1 MICIMFE
8 TADRRHFF
16 LQPKKTI
23 QKLPNMIVL
32 NVFLSKIFLCSNIFG
47 GVNTMFYVYN

>member
-23 QKLPNMIVL
+23 QKLPNMIV
-32 NVFLSKIFLCSNIFG
+32 FLSKIFLCSNIFG